1 MIRASFLA
9 LASAA
14 ALGCAAPGDDDAS
27 VRSAAGGN
35 GGGGTASVGGAGA
48 GGAGGAPCLG
58 DVEPGRCEIAGTGAD
73 CTGALDEQRVFVP
86 LSDGDAMKI
95 VAGPQ
100 GSMMLVFAARTAGVD
115 PAGPLVD
122 VQLHDADAALVAR
135 YRAHVDLEPDPADAS
150 KLSVVGL
157 FVVVDGVAAQI
168 AGQPLTALVLI
179 EDDAGARRCGE
190 VRVLPAL

>member
-1 MIRASFLA
+1 MIRAA
-9 LASAA
+9 VVTIVAVVV
-14 ALGCAAPGDDDAS
+14 GCTAPGNDEAS
-27 VRSAAGGN
+27 VRGAAGA
-35 GGGGTASVGGAGA
+35 GGGLGGTATFGGAGA

-58 DVEPGRCEIAGTGAD
+58 DAEPGRCEIAGSGAD
-73 CTGALDEQRVFVP
+73 CTGAAGEQRLFVP
-86 LSDGDAMKI
+86 LVDGEAMKI

-157 FVVVDGVAAQI
+157 FVVVDGVTAQI

-190 VRVLPAL
+190 VRILPAP